1 MKKFFLFRRE
11 EINEASV
18 HSSDTGEGLSVFAVP
33 SDNVAHITAVKGFV
47 NITFNGSGLYDNVS
61 LLLGDKIE
69 KTSVSIAC
77 APNEEMKVIE
87 LILNF
92 ISAETR
98 ESVMKFDVV
107 DQASTFSRSKVESRN
122 DITVSLKSN
131 PTSIL
136 SGEETVEEQ
145 ARLYNNI
152 IGGIAFNKN
161 KPVID
166 YNHEEFLTTGTS
178 VITSTGWKNSGIGG
192 STYDIS
198 SGAGVIKSNHS
209 LNATSNFSTS
219 FVVFPST
226 SYFIIPNSFKVKK
239 DYTIYVVC
247 ASTEL
252 DGSGLVYSRRY
263 KGLFGD
269 EDGETLGFSGTFDSG
284 FPKQHSTKDSFI
296 MRHSGVTG
304 LPAKSTTKENDW
316 TVSFSYPDPEPT
328 ASDYNGCDVFI
339 IRRDKDF
346 NLFLHNRNGDI
357 ISYIPKKTRLDTSDS
372 TSSTS
377 GLTDGDLLLEQIG
390 ASAQIPSATASV
402 QIARFG
408 VFDYDIGLNAS
419 TKLSKDLFNLYTL

>member
-61 LLLGDKIE
+61 LLTGDKIE
-69 KTSVSIAC
+69 KTRVSIAC
-77 APNEEMKVIE
+77 VPNEEMKVIE

-166 YNHEEFLTTGTS
+166 YNHEEFVTTGTS

-198 SGAGVIKSNHS
+198 SGGGVIKSNHS
-209 LNATSNFSTS
+209 FYVLKQST
-219 FVVFPST
+219 
-226 SYFIIPNSFKVKK
+226 
-239 DYTIYVVC
+239 
-247 ASTEL
+247 
-252 DGSGLVYSRRY
+252 
-263 KGLFGD
+263 
-269 EDGETLGFSGTFDSG
+269 
-284 FPKQHSTKDSFI
+284 
-296 MRHSGVTG
+296 
-304 LPAKSTTKENDW
+304 
-316 TVSFSYPDPEPT
+316 
-328 ASDYNGCDVFI
+328 
-339 IRRDKDF
+339 
-346 NLFLHNRNGDI
+346 
-357 ISYIPKKTRLDTSDS
+357 
-372 TSSTS
+372 
-377 GLTDGDLLLEQIG
+377 
-390 ASAQIPSATASV
+390 
-402 QIARFG
+402 
-408 VFDYDIGLNAS
+408 
-419 TKLSKDLFNLYTL
+419 

>member
-61 LLLGDKIE
+61 LLTGDKIE

-107 DQASTFSRSKVESRN
+107 DQASTFSRSKVESKN
-122 DITVSLKSN
+122 DITVSLKST

-136 SGEETVEEQ
+136 SGEETAEEQ
-145 ARLYNNI
+145 ARLYNNV

-166 YNHEEFLTTGTS
+166 YNHEAFSTTGT
-178 VITSTGWKNSGIGG
+178 VTITSTGWKNSGSGG

-198 SGAGVIKSNHS
+198 SAVGVIKSFHS
-209 LNATSNFSTS
+209 LNSSSEFSTS
-219 FVVFPST
+219 YVNFPST
-226 SYFIIPNSFKVKK
+226 GYFIIPNSFTVKK

-247 ASTEL
+247 NTREL
-252 DGSGLVYSRRY
+252 ADTALTRKYN
-263 KGLFGD
+263 GLFGD
-269 EDGETLGFSGTFDSG
+269 SDGETLGFSGSIKSTTNAKSRATRDTF
-284 FPKQHSTKDSFI
+284 TI
-296 MRHSGVTG
+296 RHSGVTG
-304 LPAKSTTKENDW
+304 LPAESTTIENDW
-316 TVSFSYPDPEPT
+316 TVPFPYPDLHPT
-328 ASDYNGCDVFI
+328 DSDYNACDVFI
-339 IRRDKDF
+339 IRRDKKF

-357 ISYIPKKTRLDTSDS
+357 VSFIPAKTRLNTLG
-372 TSSTS
+372 SSNATS
-377 GLTDGDLLLEQIG
+377 GLTDGNLLIEQIG
-390 ASAQIPSATASV
+390 AHNQLATGTFTGH
-402 QIARFG
+402 IARFG
-408 VFDYDIGLNAS
+408 VLDYDIGLNAS
-419 TKLSKDLFNLYTL
+419 TKLAKDLFNLYTL

>member
-61 LLLGDKIE
+61 LLTGDKIE

-77 APNEEMKVIE
+77 APNEEMTVIE

-107 DQASTFSRSKVESRN
+107 DQASTFSRSKTESKN

-136 SGEETVEEQ
+136 SGEETAEEQ
-145 ARLYNNI
+145 ARLYNNV

-178 VITSTGWKNSGIGG
+178 VITSTGWKNSGSGG

-198 SGAGVIKSNHS
+198 SAVGVVKSLHS
-209 LNATSNFSTS
+209 LNVLSAFSTS
-219 FVVFPST
+219 YVTFPST
-226 SYFIIPNSFKVKK
+226 AYFIIPNSFKVKK

-247 ASTEL
+247 STKETTTT
-252 DGSGLVYSRRY
+252 STSY
-263 KGLFGD
+263 KSIFGD
-269 EDGETLGFSGTFDSG
+269 EDGETSGFAGTFSTIS
-284 FPKQHSTKDSFI
+284 FPKQIATKDFFT

-316 TVSFSYPDPEPT
+316 TVSFSYPDLQPT
-328 ASDYNGCDVFI
+328 ASNYNGCDVFI

-357 ISYIPKKTRLDTSDS
+357 ISFIPAKTRLNTPDS
-372 TSSTS
+372 SSSTS

-390 ASAQIPSATASV
+390 AVAQVPAATADIK
-402 QIARFG
+402 IARFG
-408 VFDYDIGLNAS
+408 VLDYDIGLNAS
-419 TKLSKDLFNLYTL
+419 TKLAKNLFNLYTL